1 MSHVQQWII
10 FLQFKC
16 FAKRR
21 DLFGMISFIL
31 LFTDSPSF
39 AISRIPGFGFPLREG
54 IPVSLKCDVDS
65 NPPAS
70 PVWVKGKN

>member
-1 MSHVQQWII
+1 MIGHII
-10 FLQFKC
+10 GHYLIHC
-16 FAKRR
+16 FAVR
-21 DLFGMISFIL
+21 
-31 LFTDSPSF
+31 FTDSPSF

-70 PVWVKGKN
+70 PVWVKGKS